1 MVHEEMP
8 DRLTI
13 SHVPDPKWARME
25 TSPSAASAA
34 HTAKGSPKPMS
45 NPTTTDT
52 TAADATY
59 DVLVIG
65 GGPAG
70 ENAADM
76 AGRGDLR
83 IALVEHE
90 LVGGECS
97 YWACMPSKALLR
109 PGDAL
114 EALQRVPGG
123 REAASGAI
131 DVDETLRRRD
141 ALASNWD
148 DTSQVEWLESVGVD
162 LIRGHARLAGERLV
176 EVTDDTGAVVRY
188 EVRRAVIVATG
199 SKASFPPINGLADA
213 GVWDSRDITT
223 AKDVP
228 RRLLVIGGG
237 VVGAEMAQAWK
248 WLGAEV
254 TVVELAEHL
263 LVREEQFAG
272 EELRA
277 ALERMG
283 ITVHTSA
290 KTNSIARAG
299 TDGPVTA
306 SIELEDGQL
315 IDVEADEVLV
325 ATGRAPNTA
334 DLGVEHVG
342 LAAGNY
348 IEVDEHLRAR
358 GVQGEWLYA
367 VGDVNGRSLLTHT
380 GKYQARIAGAHI
392 AGLDTAA
399 WGDIVAA
406 PRVVFTSPEVAA
418 VGLTERAA
426 HDNGVDV
433 HTVSYDIGHT
443 AGAAVLGRGY
453 RGTCKLVIDAS
464 RDVIVGA
471 TFVGP
476 RVGELL
482 HAATIAIVGEVP
494 LATLWHAIPAFPTLS
509 EVWLRLLE
517 TYRDERSRTFS

>member
-1 MVHEEMP
+1 MSDSTRTTPGPPMP
-8 DRLTI
+8 D
-13 SHVPDPKWARME
+13 S
-25 TSPSAASAA
+25 
-34 HTAKGSPKPMS
+34 
-45 NPTTTDT
+45 
-52 TAADATY
+52 TY

-70 ENAADM
+70 ENAADI
-76 AGRGDLR
+76 AARGDLR
-83 IALVEHE
+83 VGLVEHE

-123 REAASGAI
+123 REAVSGTI

-176 EVTDDTGAVVRY
+176 EVTDDAGAVTRY
-188 EVRRAVIVATG
+188 EVRRAVVVATG
-199 SKASFPPINGLADA
+199 SKASFPPINGLAEA

-228 RRLLVIGGG
+228 SRLLVIGGG
-237 VVGAEMAQAWK
+237 VVGVEMAQAWK

-254 TVVELAEHL
+254 TVVELSEHL
-263 LVREEQFAG
+263 LVREERFAG

-290 KTNSIARAG
+290 KTNSIARTG

-306 SIELEDGQL
+306 SIQLEDGQHV
-315 IDVEADEVLV
+315 DVEADEVLV
-325 ATGRAPNTA
+325 ATGRAPNTT
-334 DLGVEHVG
+334 DLGVDHVG
-342 LAAGNY
+342 LVAGEY
-348 IEVDEHLRAR
+348 IEVDERLRAT
-358 GVQGEWLYA
+358 GVPGDWLYA
-367 VGDVNGRSLLTHT
+367 IGDVNGRSLLTHT

-418 VGLTERAA
+418 VGLTESQAR
-426 HDNGVDV
+426 DKGIEVR
-433 HTVSYDIGHT
+433 TVSYDIGHT

-453 RGTCKLVIDAS
+453 RGTCKLVIDGA
-464 RDVIVGA
+464 REVIVGA

-494 LATLWHAIPAFPTLS
+494 LAKLWHAIPSFPTLS

-517 TYRDERSRTFS
+517 TYRDEQSRTFS